1 MPLKRA
7 VAAPQKDTTSWP
19 VFPESHLLF
28 CPLTLLFRPLTTAA
42 AAPRDSS
49 VIAQRGIAP
58 WLERRTRD

>member
-1 MPLKRA
+1 MPLKTA
-7 VAAPQKDTTSWP
+7 AAAPQKDTTNWP

-28 CPLTLLFRPLTTAA
+28 YPLMVLVMPLTTAA
-42 AAPRDSS
+42 AARRDSS